1 MSSNSSNKVI
11 GHIVAWWPERSYGFI
26 HEFQSQTNA
35 VRKHFLHLTNI
46 YFGTPA
52 KGSIVRFIPEVRAK
66 GSTAVLVE
74 IFTNLQEMDHAD
86 ATRAAVDAAADVT
99 AGSTNQAVVS

>member
-1 MSSNSSNKVI
+1 MFSNSSNKVI

-26 HEFQSQTNA
+26 HEFQPEANA

-46 YFGTPA
+46 YSGTPA
-52 KGSIVRFIPEVRAK
+52 QGSIVRFTPEVRAK

-74 IFTNLQEMDHAD
+74 IFTNLQEMEQ
-86 ATRAAVDAAADVT
+86 TDAATVLASSI
-99 AGSTNQAVVS
+99 AASTEVSK